1 MGCALGG
8 EFLGG
13 PAFLLLVGAGGP
25 AVRHQVYKGHPSY
38 KYIMP
43 KVRRCICIDPDV
55 DEELRRRPWLNASQ
69 TINRFLRRYLG
80 LDKED
85 PTSV

>member
-1 MGCALGG
+1 
-8 EFLGG
+8 
-13 PAFLLLVGAGGP
+13 
-25 AVRHQVYKGHPSY
+25 
-38 KYIMP
+38 MP